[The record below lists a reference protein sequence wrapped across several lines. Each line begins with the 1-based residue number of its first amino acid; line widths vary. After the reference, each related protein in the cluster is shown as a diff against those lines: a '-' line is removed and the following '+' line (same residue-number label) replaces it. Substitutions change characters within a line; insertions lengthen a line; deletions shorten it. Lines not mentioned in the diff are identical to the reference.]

1 MIIVYRKELKRSD
14 ERGGGG
20 DDLEQGRPEQGDQ
33 WIEEE
38 GTRVSRDASTPVS

>member
-14 ERGGGG
+14 ERGGG